1 MWYDAMS
8 VCKYLIVKLVVSLTL
23 LTRKM
28 VFEDKQLSSSK
39 LFISSLELLGNK
51 LDLVT
56 LSLSIVVLVMNFF
69 VTD

>member
-56 LSLSIVVLVMNFF
+56 LSLSIEVLVMNFF